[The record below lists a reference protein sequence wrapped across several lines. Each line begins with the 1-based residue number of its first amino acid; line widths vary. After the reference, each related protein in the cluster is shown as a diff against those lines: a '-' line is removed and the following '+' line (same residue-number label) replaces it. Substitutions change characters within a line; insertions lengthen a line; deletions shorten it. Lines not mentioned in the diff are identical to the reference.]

1 METRFVVSKSV
12 WGIWQGKI
20 NNEYNNEI
28 YSMHTVCLLTLPTHT
43 ATAPLWRWW
52 RQRCIRRSLPRPI
65 LAQVPLL
72 SFLKRS
78 KQTQS
83 QVYLKIPSIKA
94 DTTIYY
100 QHNVQTKCPSR
111 RSSILH
117 IIKPQA
123 VYTRLYYVSFIT
135 AFYVRTFILYLN
147 WGLDFLTNNWQKTD
161 NSNLTHTNIS
171 YISVKNNKSLRG
183 ICSSF

>member
-1 METRFVVSKSV
+1 MFTYTAHTHSDST
-12 WGIWQGKI
+12 IMAMMATA
-20 NNEYNNEI
+20 
-28 YSMHTVCLLTLPTHT
+28 MHTEI
-43 ATAPLWRWW
+43 ATTSHPGSGA
-52 RQRCIRRSLPRPI
+52 
-65 LAQVPLL
+65 A
-72 SFLKRS
+72 SFFSKT
-78 KQTQS
+78 KQTNTKS
-83 QVYLKIPSIKA
+83 SLFKSPFNKA